1 MPVSN
6 KIPNHDLLDQIRIC
20 ILEARQIYHGTY
32 KVVSH
37 QNFCL
42 LDFDE
47 KWVCNGNNAA
57 DAVAGKVFSE
67 YPHLLIVQQQLKQE
81 IQELCTMRF
90 WVHKVLI
97 RTGQLAMDKLREER
111 RRNTEDETQVVLAR
125 REITD
130 HPTWTFP
137 LVLEDKFRKYNIP
150 EWHTIATW
158 VQSLQQGGEQLYL
171 SWYQLYADFHI
182 QFPSLGPW
190 YKSSSKRW
198 FGGDTRPTCGFAKG
212 SRWMAD
218 FLTRLGRQLGTP
230 VPSKLQRP
238 DSHVITF
245 WTCCLPVKMP
255 TERYLALERWLA
267 DRRACYRQPK
277 DFEYGDD

>member
-1 MPVSN
+1 MTQEYTPVAAGLVPGLTQTISRAELTATLAALKFGLTVGKPFRIWSDSSYVLKQIHKHTVTNRFMPVSN

-81 IQELCTMRF
+81 IQELCTMRC

-111 RRNTEDETQVVLAR
+111 RRNTDDETQVVLAR

-171 SWYQLYADFHI
+171 SWYQLYTDFHI

-198 FGGDTRPTCGFAKG
+198 FGGDTRPTGGFAKG
-212 SRWMAD
+212 SRGW
-218 FLTRLGRQLGTP
+218 RI
-230 VPSKLQRP
+230 S
-238 DSHVITF
+238 
-245 WTCCLPVKMP
+245 
-255 TERYLALERWLA
+255 
-267 DRRACYRQPK
+267 
-277 DFEYGDD
+277 